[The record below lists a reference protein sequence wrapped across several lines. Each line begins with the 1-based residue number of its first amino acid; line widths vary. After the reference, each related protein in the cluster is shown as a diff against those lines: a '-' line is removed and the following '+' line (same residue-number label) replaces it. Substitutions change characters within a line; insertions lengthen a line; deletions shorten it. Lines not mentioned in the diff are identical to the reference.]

1 MKRII
6 SCAATILIIS
16 SVAAAPGSRLI
27 EKFNATFP
35 NAKNVKWSD
44 DKSGY
49 FVSFYQNEN
58 FEKVLYSRES
68 DFICSWK
75 YSNGEDLP
83 TNIVLTLNRKYGESK
98 ILGVTELAT
107 PTNVRYDIKISKG
120 TKWYSLDILSDGTIT
135 KEEKFTNQDVND
147 DADER

>member
-1 MKRII
+1 MKKII
-6 SCAATILIIS
+6 SYAVAVLIIS

-58 FEKVLYSRES
+58 FEKVLYSREG

-98 ILGVTELAT
+98 ILGVTELTT
-107 PTNVRYDIKISKG
+107 PTNVSYDIKISKG
-120 TKWYSLDILSDGTIT
+120 SKWYCLDILSDGTIT
-135 KEEKFTNQDVND
+135 KEEKYNQDANND
-147 DADER
+147 AAER